1 ASLSRT
7 LGDLARQREGKSKF
21 RPQFV
26 VIANREVDR
35 DKDTGNGADAPLYIT
50 VETLIVP
57 ERWANKLNQKQ
68 LSGLCKI

>member
-7 LGDLARQREGKSKF
+7 LGDLAASERKNRSSAPV
-21 RPQFV
+21 RCHS
-26 VIANREVDR
+26 NREVDR

-57 ERWANKLNQKQ
+57 ERWGKQ
-68 LSGLCKI
+68 TQSEAVSGLCKI